1 MAETL
6 DPTVSIDSDST
17 ELSSILSSVP
27 STPPTFPL
35 SPESSQ
41 DLEHNGAAIKEN
53 PKRKL
58 DGEEAPVPRKRKR
71 PEPKPRTVE
80 RLDLTDDARDLA
92 SDQKP
97 QMERLL
103 KVLRKRR
110 KIVVIA
116 GAGISVSAGSMDHI

>member
-1 MAETL
+1 MAEI
-6 DPTVSIDSDST
+6 DPTVSLDSDST

-41 DLEHNGAAIKEN
+41 DLEHNGAPNKEH

-71 PEPKPRTVE
+71 PEPKPRTLE
-80 RLDLTDDARDLA
+80 RLDLSADVL
-92 SDQKP
+92 DQKP
-97 QMERLL
+97 QLERLL

-116 GAGISVSAGSMDHI
+116 GAGISVSAGSM